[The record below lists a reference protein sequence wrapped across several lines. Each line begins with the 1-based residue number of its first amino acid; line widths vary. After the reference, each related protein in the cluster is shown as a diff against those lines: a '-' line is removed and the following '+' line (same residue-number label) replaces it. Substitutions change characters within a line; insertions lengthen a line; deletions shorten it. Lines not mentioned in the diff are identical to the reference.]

1 MDFHSEWNT
10 DKSAELGI
18 IAHNGREYSALGAIV
33 TPDYLACYPHADGTV
48 KSWDGATLGP
58 YQVLSS
64 RLAVFFGH
72 HSWQGSRYYYMRAIV
87 RDRTYSIR
95 GFGVGMLARGRAVNL
110 KRPARI

>member
-1 MDFHSEWNT
+1 MDSRSEWNA

-18 IAHNGREYSALGAIV
+18 IVHNGREYSALGATI
-33 TPDYLACYPHADGTV
+33 TPNYLACYPHADGTV

-58 YQVLSS
+58 YKVLSS
-64 RLAVFFGH
+64 RPAVFFGRY
-72 HSWQGSRYYYMRAIV
+72 SWQGDRYYFMRAIV

-110 KRPARI
+110 KRRARI